1 MSLRPMIVI
10 GCGGSGGKVVLGLR
24 KRMTEELERRGWL
37 QGIPSAIQFK
47 WIDVPSDPEREPDYG
62 PPLPLGDYIPLS
74 TTGDYADYDRTL
86 VFKAG
91 QNRMDRLTGWRPT
104 PHLTL
109 PVTEGAGQMRGVGR
123 GVALAKASVVADAVR
138 DALGA
143 VATGRATLELLASHL
158 RGGEA
163 DSTPQ
168 SPDSAEPFVV
178 VVSSLAGGTGA
189 GIFIDV
195 CDLVRATK
203 PELSNRIFGVLFTA
217 EVFRDV
223 RADSGMPSNTVAA
236 LSELMSGYLAINRTP
251 ESLFGVAGT
260 QGTQGMAGPSYPF
273 IVGLQPLGGGAP
285 LSSPGE
291 CYRAVTETLL
301 ATMLD
306 EQLQQEFLAHEVTNY
321 IPNAGTNTRKTPFSM
336 VNESPG
342 ASVPARCGVVSSFG
356 SAKVSVGSARFGNWA
371 QDRIARAVVDYVVSG
386 WRERGLEFFEKAKR
400 ETATDTDIVDFLVAR
415 DREVFIMRC
424 GLHEENEPDG
434 TAHDDVLEGILA
446 KDSLARLVA
455 EARTKL
461 VAELQPAGDQN
472 AAKWVPLVA
481 DAVRLRE
488 NQVASA
494 VNAAIDEGSREF
506 AQNVVPAV
514 SSAVSEWLARFGLP
528 VTSGLV
534 AATRDQ
540 CNVAAAQLK
549 EEASKAGE
557 QAAHDALPS
566 ITAAFQPLGNGK
578 CASGSDYVL
587 QALRRA
593 LGPAS
598 WRSQRA
604 RCEAASGLLSEVVT
618 KVLDPLL
625 AELAQVG
632 RDLTHPTFVE
642 RVKEWPD
649 GPGVSDVYSPPP
661 SEFCLVPADRWDQKY
676 NELLKASA
684 GSANAVRDL
693 VGAGGFMYGP
703 PANRQPAPVAVQFS
717 QNDWFGRD
725 ARQVEVTLAL
735 RPHDVLERTKLWLGD
750 DGHSMGRFLRTGL
763 GDYLSRDGREGL
775 VPDHLDRLDRFRVA
789 VAGATAMA
797 QPLFRVS
804 EAVLQ
809 MVHPGSSVKVSL
821 SVQKFPFP
829 PEHPARAIVDSV
841 LQGEDAPTNGWC
853 SQSST
858 DGVESVLMMSRLAS
872 AIHPAAV
879 ASLYQPIAKRW
890 NEVVTEGTD
899 PGASIDGFW
908 TFNRARLLTE
918 AIPLPQPSIDAIVRG
933 WFVGRLLGLVTAPGA
948 ADGMTL
954 RTTDQFG
961 APKVATLPWPLL
973 RHGKQRKLHQDAYRL
988 EWLPAILEHV
998 GLAMMLV
1005 SQQPHILDG
1014 YEMMFKLGQDSS
1026 DILST
1031 WIRTGDT
1038 PAGRDQSTQVHGTN
1052 PDERKAS
1059 VVTALTSLREVYMQR
1074 SRETEA
1080 KLVENF
1086 ETFMTIPYGYEFTP
1100 TIVTQLATLE
1110 ADVANQST
1118 ESAFG

>member
-1 MSLRPMIVI
+1 MALRPMIVI

-24 KRMTEELERRGWL
+24 KRMTEELERRGWT

-47 WIDVPSDPEREPDYG
+47 WIDVPSDPEREPDFG

-123 GVALAKASVVADAVR
+123 GVALAKANVVADAVR
-138 DALGA
+138 NALGS
-143 VATGRATLELLASHL
+143 VASGRASLELLAAHL
-158 RGGEA
+158 RGGAA
-163 DSTPQ
+163 DESAPAV
-168 SPDSAEPFVV
+168 DSSEPFVV
-178 VVSSLAGGTGA
+178 VISSLAGGTGA
-189 GIFIDV
+189 GIFVDV
-195 CDLVRATK
+195 CDLVRASQ
-203 PELSNRIFGVLFTA
+203 PSLSNRIFGVLFTA

-236 LSELMSGYLAINRTP
+236 LSELMAGYLAINRSP

-260 QGTQGMAGPSYPF
+260 QGTQGMAGPAYPF

-285 LSSPGE
+285 LASPGE

-306 EQLQQEFLAHEVTNY
+306 EQLQQDFLAHEVTNY
-321 IPNAGTNTRKTPFSM
+321 IPNAGTNTRKSPFAM
-336 VNESPG
+336 INESPG
-342 ASVPARCGVVSSFG
+342 SNVPARCGVVSSFG

-371 QDRIARAVVDYVVSG
+371 QDRMARAVVDYVVSG
-386 WRERGLEFFEKAKR
+386 WRERGLEFFDKAKR
-400 ETATDTDIVDFLVAR
+400 ETATDIDIVEFLVAR
-415 DREVFIMRC
+415 DREVFISRC
-424 GLHEENEPDG
+424 GLYEENEPDG
-434 TAHDDVLEGILA
+434 TKHDDVLEGILDTA
-446 KDSLARLVA
+446 TLARIVA

-461 VAELQPAGDQN
+461 IGELQAAGDQN
-472 AAKWVPLVA
+472 ATKWVQLVS
-481 DAVRLRE
+481 DAVRMRE
-488 NQVASA
+488 GQLATAVA
-494 VNAAIDEGSREF
+494 VAIDEGAREF
-506 AQNVVPAV
+506 AKNVVPSV

-540 CNVAAAQLK
+540 CNIAAAQLD
-549 EEASKAGE
+549 EEAAKAGE
-557 QAAHDALPS
+557 QAAQDALPS

-604 RCEAASGLLSEVVT
+604 RCEATSALLTEVVT

-625 AELAQVG
+625 AELSQVG
-632 RDLTHPTFVE
+632 RDLTHPTFVD

-649 GPGVSDVYSPPP
+649 GPGVSELYKPPP
-661 SEFCLVPADRWDQKY
+661 SEFCLVPDDQWDAKY
-676 NELLKASA
+676 TELLSPFEE
-684 GSANAVRDL
+684 GANGVRDL
-693 VGAGGFMYGP
+693 IGAGGFMYGP
-703 PANRQPAPVAVQFS
+703 PANRRTAPVAVQFS
-717 QNDWFGRD
+717 QENWFGRD
-725 ARQVEVTLAL
+725 ARQVNVTLAL
-735 RPHDVLERTKLWLGD
+735 RPNDVLERTKLWFGD
-750 DGHSMGRFLRTGL
+750 DGHAMGRFLRTGL
-763 GDYLSRDGREGL
+763 DDYLKREGREGL

-789 VAGATAMA
+789 VAGAAAMA

-804 EAVLQ
+804 EPVLQ
-809 MVHPGSSVKVSL
+809 MIHPGSSLKVSL
-821 SVQKFPFP
+821 SVQKFPFSP
-829 PEHPARAIVDSV
+829 DHPARAIVDTV
-841 LQGEDAPTNGWC
+841 LHGEAAPTGGWC
-853 SQSST
+853 SASST

-890 NEVVTEGTD
+890 NEVITEGTD
-899 PGASIDGFW
+899 PTASIDGFW

-918 AIPLPQPSIDAIVRG
+918 AIPLPQPSIDAIIRG
-933 WFVGRLLGLVTAPGA
+933 WFVGRLLGLITAPTISEP
-948 ADGMTL
+948 MTV

-973 RHGKQRKLHQDAYRL
+973 RHGKQRKLHQDSYRL
-988 EWLPAILEHV
+988 EWLPALLEHI

-1038 PAGRDQSTQVHGTN
+1038 PAGRDQVTQVRGSS
-1052 PDERKAS
+1052 PDERKAN
-1059 VVTALTSLREVYMQR
+1059 VVTALTSLRDVYMQR
-1074 SRETEA
+1074 SRDTES
-1080 KLVENF
+1080 KLVDNF
-1086 ETFMTIPYGYEFTP
+1086 ETFMTVPYGFELISP
-1100 TIVTQLATLE
+1100 IVTQLAILE

-1118 ESAFG
+1118 ESEFG